1 MTNKLNMK
9 EMEAEM
15 RVVFDN
21 FFGEV
26 MDKTREVAKGTLL
39 VGILRVLK
47 TVFAEARVSKHM
59 ETGFDQVIVKS
70 KDGEIHSC
78 VLDIDPDDSK
88 SAKEW
93 VKTILLIFNRVYST
107 EYALD

>member
-1 MTNKLNMK
+1 MTKLNMK
-9 EMEAEM
+9 QVEAEM
-15 RVVFDN
+15 KEVFDN

-26 MDKTREVAKGTLL
+26 LSKTREISKEALL

-47 TVFAEARVSKHM
+47 TVFAEARVSKHI
-59 ETGFDQVIVKS
+59 ETGFDQVVVKT

-78 VLDIDPDDSK
+78 VLDIDPDDSR

-93 VKTILLIFNRVYST
+93 VKTILIIFNRVYST
-107 EYALD
+107 DYKLD

>member
-26 MDKTREVAKGTLL
+26 MSKTREISKETLL
-39 VGILRVLK
+39 VGILRILN
-47 TVFAEARVSKHM
+47 TLFAESRVSKH
-59 ETGFDQVIVKS
+59 ETGYDQIIVKTA
-70 KDGEIHSC
+70 DGEIHSC
-78 VLDIDPDDSK
+78 VIDLDPDEER

-93 VKTILLIFNRVYST
+93 VRVILSIFNRVYST
-107 EYALD
+107 DYKLD